1 MSIAGPVAAD
11 AGPDKLASGDVMPPE
26 AHHSDFEDDDVAALT
41 AILESEMRIHRKK
54 RAICLAMF
62 CISLVSLI
70 IGLVLGSWQ
79 IATEL
84 LPGQA
89 GLQLSDGLQALQL
102 LAPIAAFAMWFF
114 TAWWA
119 CENCIN
125 SIERTLF
132 AARAR
137 RRRLFKQFVEQI
149 SCADKK
155 KKRVWLEVVGAFVT

>member
-1 MSIAGPVAAD
+1 
-11 AGPDKLASGDVMPPE
+11 MPPE
-26 AHHSDFEDDDVAALT
+26 AHHGEFEDDDIAALT
-41 AILESEMRIHRKK
+41 AILESEMRGHRKK
-54 RAICLAMF
+54 RAVCLAMF

-70 IGLVLGSWQ
+70 IGLTLGAWQ

-89 GLQLSDGLQALQL
+89 GLQLDDSLQALQL

-137 RRRLFKQFVEQI
+137 RGKLFRQFVDQI
-149 SCADKK
+149 SCADKN
-155 KKRVWLEVVGAFVT
+155 KKRVWLEVVGAFVA